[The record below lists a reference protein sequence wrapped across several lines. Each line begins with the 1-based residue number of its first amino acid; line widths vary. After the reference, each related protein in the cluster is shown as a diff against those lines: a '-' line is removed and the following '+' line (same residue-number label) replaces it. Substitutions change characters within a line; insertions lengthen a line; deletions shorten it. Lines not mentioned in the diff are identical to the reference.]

1 MPAKLSRTAIT
12 MVTLIGLASLTACAA
27 PSPDVAE
34 QPSAEEASTSYS
46 APASAPPS
54 PTSTSAKTTSS
65 APSETGTASLSASVS
80 ASPTATSRSTTA
92 TAGSYRLTDVA
103 SAAWGNGFN
112 TEDGVTIQT
121 TKFAEAIVGSYPSSS
136 TNKMNTASWA
146 LKGLCTSLTV
156 SVGQDASSPDVGGS
170 THFIVFVDGAEKAQE
185 SKGPYDQPT
194 ELTVDVT
201 GGNRLE
207 LLDLRT
213 QKDGHNVW
221 GSPRI
226 ACSQNPSP
234 KK

>member
-1 MPAKLSRTAIT
+1 M
-12 MVTLIGLASLTACAA
+12 
-27 PSPDVAE
+27 
-34 QPSAEEASTSYS
+34 
-46 APASAPPS
+46 
-54 PTSTSAKTTSS
+54 
-65 APSETGTASLSASVS
+65 
-80 ASPTATSRSTTA
+80 
-92 TAGSYRLTDVA
+92 A

-121 TKFAEAIVGSYPSSS
+121 TKFAEAIVGNYPSSS

-146 LKGLCTSLTV
+146 LKGLCTSFTV
-156 SVGQDASSPDVGGS
+156 SVGQDAASPDVGGS

-201 GGNRLE
+201 DGNRLE

-213 QKDGHNVW
+213 HQDGHNVW

>member
-1 MPAKLSRTAIT
+1 MPTKSSRTAIAV
-12 MVTLIGLASLTACAA
+12 VTLIGLASLAACAA
-27 PSPDVAE
+27 PSPNVAE
-34 QPSAEEASTSYS
+34 LPSSEEASPSYS
-46 APASAPPS
+46 APAS
-54 PTSTSAKTTSS
+54 PTSTPTKTPST
-65 APSETGTASLSASVS
+65 APSGTGTASPS
-80 ASPTATSRSTTA
+80 ASPTATSRSSTA